1 MDFFL
6 ENGIRLILLIQNLS
20 GWLEAPMKFF
30 SFLGSEY
37 FFLFGLPVVYWCID
51 SRLGIRIGVIL
62 LFSTGLNDIFKLAL
76 QGPRPYWFS
85 TQVRPLAA
93 ESSFGVPSGHAQN
106 AVSIWG
112 MAADRIRKTWAW
124 IIAGIVIFLIGFSR
138 MYLAVHFP
146 HDVLAGWILGGLM
159 LWPFLLLWDRVAAWL
174 KQKTFAQQIL
184 IAFLVS
190 MVFVLVGGGLA
201 YGLRDYV
208 VPEEWMTNAARAGDP
223 LPAPVSMDTSLTV
236 GGTLFG
242 LAVGLAWMTRRG
254 GYQAS
259 GPVWMRALALLVG
272 SVGLFILYAGLKAI
286 FPSGESLAAYF
297 FRYLRYALIGF
308 WISGGAPWLFFRIK
322 IVRLNPSTNL
332 I

>member
-6 ENGIRLILLIQNLS
+6 ENGIRLIVLIQSLG

-85 TQVRPLAA
+85 AQVNPLAA

-106 AVSIWG
+106 AIGVWG
-112 MAADRIRKTWAW
+112 MMADRVGKSWAW
-124 IIAGIVIFLIGFSR
+124 IVAGIVIFLIGFSR

-146 HDVLAGWILGGLM
+146 HDVLVGWILGGLT
-159 LWPFLLLWDRVAAWL
+159 LWLFLLFWERAAAWL
-174 KQKTFAQQIL
+174 KQKSMAQQIL
-184 IAFLVS
+184 TAFIVS
-190 MVFVLVGGGLA
+190 MVFVLLGGLLV
-201 YGLRDYV
+201 YGLRGYS
-208 VPEEWMTNAARAGDP
+208 VPAEWMTNAARAGDP
-223 LPAPVSMDTSLTV
+223 LPAPVSMETSLTT

-242 LAVGLAWMTRRG
+242 LAVGLAWITRRG
-254 GYQAS
+254 GYRVS
-259 GPVWMRALALLVG
+259 GPVWMRALALI
-272 SVGLFILYAGLKAI
+272 VGLMGLLILYAGLKAV

-297 FRYLRYALIGF
+297 FRYVRYTLIGF
-308 WISGGAPWLFFRIK
+308 WISGGAPRLFFHIK
-322 IVRLNPSTNL
+322 IARPDP
-332 I
+332 